1 MLSKL
6 RDFSRSKLA
15 SVLIAIIIIPFVF
28 WGMGSVFSG
37 GNTNNVA
44 KVGNV
49 NISTQDFI
57 EFINQS
63 RIDPEDIRNNLDKNI
78 LEEILSQIIS
88 LNLLD
93 LEMKDIGIVVSDAA
107 LYNKIILD
115 KNFKDNNNFSR
126 LKYEKFL
133 IENNISAPE
142 YERKLK
148 ESELQIDL
156 FQYINGGVISPRFLT
171 KNKFIEESKLINLK
185 FINLEKI
192 YKSSFTNDEVNNYIK
207 ENQDEL
213 KKNYINL
220 EYAILSPENL
230 TESNE
235 FNENFF
241 NQIDNIENDIFSGEN
256 INNLAS
262 KYNLKL
268 IKLNNY
274 AGENNDKKFLKDI
287 YNKINEDGVEI
298 IESENFFVLYEIKEI
313 NKKLPNLNYKVF
325 YDEILDKLI
334 NLEKFNYNK
343 KLLKK
348 IENNEFKDEDFNLI
362 AKEQNDIEKTQIT
375 SINDNNFFNVDSLNL
390 LYTIPEKDFLLIV
403 DNNKNIYLTKVDSFE
418 YQVFDN
424 NDKNIIKY
432 SSKSKFSLK
441 NNISKTYDDFIN
453 LKYKVSINNNTIERL
468 KNYFK

>member
-213 KKNYINL
+213 KKNYINI

-268 IKLNNY
+268 VKLNNY
-274 AGENNDKKFLKDI
+274 TGESNDKKFLKDI
-287 YNKINEDGVEI
+287 YNKLNEDGVEI

-313 NKKLPNLNYKVF
+313 NKKLPDLNDKVF
-325 YDEILDKLI
+325 FDEILDKLK

>member
-93 LEMKDIGIVVSDAA
+93 LEMKDIGIVVSDTA

-185 FINLEKI
+185 FINLEKV
-192 YKSSFTNDEVNNYIK
+192 YKSSFTKNDMINYIK
-207 ENQDEL
+207 ENQDDL
-213 KKNYINL
+213 KKNYIQK
-220 EYAILSPENL
+220 ILL
-230 TESNE
+230 T
-235 FNENFF
+235 
-241 NQIDNIENDIFSGEN
+241 
-256 INNLAS
+256 
-262 KYNLKL
+262 Y
-268 IKLNNY
+268 
-274 AGENNDKKFLKDI
+274 
-287 YNKINEDGVEI
+287 
-298 IESENFFVLYEIKEI
+298 
-313 NKKLPNLNYKVF
+313 
-325 YDEILDKLI
+325 
-334 NLEKFNYNK
+334 
-343 KLLKK
+343 
-348 IENNEFKDEDFNLI
+348 
-362 AKEQNDIEKTQIT
+362 
-375 SINDNNFFNVDSLNL
+375 
-390 LYTIPEKDFLLIV
+390 
-403 DNNKNIYLTKVDSFE
+403 
-418 YQVFDN
+418 
-424 NDKNIIKY
+424 
-432 SSKSKFSLK
+432 
-441 NNISKTYDDFIN
+441 
-453 LKYKVSINNNTIERL
+453 
-468 KNYFK
+468 